1 MTTPI
6 LLDPSKPHAFTPE
19 PNGPTFHLRVPTVAD
34 RVKAK
39 RALAAEGGR
48 QWSYTQR
55 ANALADAI
63 ETLLPDEADAA
74 HRELLAGA
82 VRAYRDGIEAAAAT
96 YRADRSEKSLT
107 ALGEAIVAGDLVR
120 GAEALVLA
128 AGRTRYSEMLADLE
142 VFAEI
147 RGIVYAQM
155 FVEGWEGET
164 MPPFARSARGVAEDA
179 LAQVESRHLTAVGA
193 EVATMLE
200 PDAVR
205 LKNSA

>member
-1 MTTPI
+1 MTATPI
-6 LLDPSKPHAFTPE
+6 LLDPSKTHAFTPE

-55 ANALADAI
+55 ANALAEAI
-63 ETLLPDEADAA
+63 ETLLPDEADAE

-82 VRAYRDGIEAAAAT
+82 VRAYRDRIEAAAAT
-96 YRADRSEKSLT
+96 YRADRSEASLKE
-107 ALGEAIVAGDLVR
+107 LGEAIMADELVR
-120 GAEALVLA
+120 NAEALVLA

-155 FVEGWEGET
+155 FVEGWEGEG
-164 MPPFARSARGVAEDA
+164 MPAFAKAGRGVTEDA
-179 LAQVESRHLTAVGA
+179 LAQVESRHLVAVGG
-193 EVATMLE
+193 EVASLLE
-200 PDAVR
+200 PEANR
-205 LKNSA
+205 LKN